1 MVLSILHYF
10 LKFLEYFDVK
20 YYNVLFFWYFVVFLD
35 YLFLET
41 PQSIT
46 ICIELKPDRALI

>member
-1 MVLSILHYF
+1 M
-10 LKFLEYFDVK
+10 
-20 YYNVLFFWYFVVFLD
+20 YNALFCFSGTLWFFLD